1 MNRSSYIYLFLF
13 IIHHKYPNILS
24 YILTWMGGGE
34 GVVKGGQARRVGAAW
49 MEGWGALVAKH
60 SSARGCRT
68 ELKSKSESISK

>member
-1 MNRSSYIYLFLF
+1 
-13 IIHHKYPNILS
+13 
-24 YILTWMGGGE
+24 MGGGE
-34 GVVKGGQARRVGAAW
+34 RVVEGGQARRVGAAW